1 MSHKS
6 CFLQV
11 TGDSRKAST
20 ETSWKLWPPSET
32 LVEFRHALLVFLN
45 CVVCVKGYMRWIFV
59 ARWSEVLL
67 LAFDLWSWFQK
78 TTLPVKHFWSTLC
91 WKHVE
96 IPAPEINLCFTPRP
110 QVAGENF
117 LCVQVW
123 VKSCCHGGCHVL
135 SYKDRKSSS
144 YTHHVLFVSHV
155 CTWKLF
161 VWKRKKKIKKQTDKT
176 KQINQGH
183 PTIENIVQNHL
194 NIAYWTYFSI

>member
-1 MSHKS
+1 MSHTS

-32 LVEFRHALLVFLN
+32 LVESSWTVLSASKGICAEYSLQDGLKFYFLHLTFEVDFRKQHCLWN
-45 CVVCVKGYMRWIFV
+45 IFE
-59 ARWSEVLL
+59 AHYS
-67 LAFDLWSWFQK
+67 
-78 TTLPVKHFWSTLC
+78 

-96 IPAPEINLCFTPRP
+96 IPAPEISLCFTPRP
-110 QVAGENF
+110 EVAGENF

-144 YTHHVLFVSHV
+144 YTDHVLFVSHV

-183 PTIENIVQNHL
+183 PTRI
-194 NIAYWTYFSI
+194 